1 MSQMQQSIWV
11 TNGQEYE
18 LLIFSANNSCEHED
32 IKLCELVGELDPFV
46 SAVET
51 GDDVIL
57 EQVAWNI
64 DQVMNEKRN
73 VG

>member
-1 MSQMQQSIWV
+1 MSQMQQSMWV